1 VDIVISDFD
10 NTLFK
15 RNHGLIQRCVS
26 ALQQLNKPVYIVT
39 YRAEDQKDFILDTLA
54 PTGLEIVGIAFA
66 GSRQKDPLTKRALA
80 EVISKKYYVS
90 LALDDDPEVVVQ
102 YKSVGIP
109 AHIWV

>member
-1 VDIVISDFD
+1 MDIVISDFD

-15 RNHGLIQRCVS
+15 RNQGVVQRCVDT
-26 ALQQLNKPVYIVT
+26 LQQLNKPVYIVT
-39 YRAEDQKDFILDTLA
+39 YRAEDQKDFILNTLA
-54 PTGLEIVGIAFA
+54 PTGLEIIGIAFA
-66 GSRQKDPLTKRALA
+66 GSRSQDPSTKRLLA
-80 EVISKKYYVS
+80 EAISKKYYVS